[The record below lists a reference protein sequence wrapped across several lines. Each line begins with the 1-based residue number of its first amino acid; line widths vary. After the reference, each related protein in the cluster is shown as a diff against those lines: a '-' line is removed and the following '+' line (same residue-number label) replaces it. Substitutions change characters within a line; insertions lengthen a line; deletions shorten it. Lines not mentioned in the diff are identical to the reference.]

1 MLLGI
6 HWVHVHV
13 PIAHVFGSFNSSMI
27 SLKGNNRATW
37 SSIMWVRSWVSQ
49 RVSLLCK
56 KWAGTVS
63 RSTQS
68 VLWPVQR
75 PKMMQCSARISSLAL
90 HKLLRQVCLRL
101 WFLARWRQG
110 KNRRDRYSY
119 QPPRTCP
126 SACSR
131 FAAPITVL
139 ESGAELHFPCPS
151 GS

>member
-110 KNRRDRYSY
+110 KNRHDRYSY
-119 QPPRTCP
+119 QLPRTCP